1 MLKKLPVSL
10 QLLLASI
17 ALIAGG
23 ILLMPPEEHPY
34 KPEELPWNSQ
44 VDADGHVHALGL
56 TIGQSTLADAMA
68 RYGNDVEV
76 KLFTDAKLTPTSV
89 EAYFPAIYIGAI
101 KSPMILRLKVDYQR
115 MQALM
120 NEAPG
125 VRATPTGNKEVLLS
139 DFQARSLLNT
149 PIEAI
154 TLVVKK
160 HLPEEALIKRFGEPV
175 EKVTAPDKTIRW
187 RYPQKGLE
195 VIIDPEGGPTVFE
208 WADIFT
214 H

>member
-1 MLKKLPVSL
+1 MMKKLPVSL
-10 QLLLASI
+10 QVLLAAVVLVI
-17 ALIAGG
+17 GG
-23 ILLMPPEEHPY
+23 ILLIPDKEHPY
-34 KPEELPWNSQ
+34 EREQLPWNSQ
-44 VDADGHVHALGL
+44 VDEQGHVHALGL

-68 RYGNDVEV
+68 HYGKDVEI
-76 KLFTDAKLTPTSV
+76 KLFTDAELNPTSV
-89 EAYFPAIYIGAI
+89 EAYFPTIYIGAI
-101 KSPMILRLKVDYQR
+101 KSPMILRLKVDYAR

-139 DFQARSLLNT
+139 DFQARSLLSA

-187 RYPQKGLE
+187 RYPHKGLE
-195 VIIDPEGGPTVFE
+195 IIIDPEGGPTVLE
-208 WADIFT
+208 WAEVFAK
-214 H
+214 